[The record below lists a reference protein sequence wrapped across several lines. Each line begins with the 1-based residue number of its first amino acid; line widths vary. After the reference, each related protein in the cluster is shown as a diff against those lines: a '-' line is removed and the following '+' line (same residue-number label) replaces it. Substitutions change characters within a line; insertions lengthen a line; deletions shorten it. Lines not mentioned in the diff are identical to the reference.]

1 MYTTVFGNVGYCLM
15 KLFGLVP
22 IKKNKI
28 VFQSFYGAYESDNPK
43 CIYDAMRKKYSDY
56 DFVWLMQDKNVKIE
70 GCRVVKSTS
79 INALYELATAKCWI
93 DNSRKR
99 EWCVKR
105 KEQYYVQT
113 WHAGIGLKAG
123 EKAC

>member
-43 CIYDAMRKKYSDY
+43 CIYDAMRKKT
-56 DFVWLMQDKNVKIE
+56 LIMTLC
-70 GCRVVKSTS
+70 GLCRIKM
-79 INALYELATAKCWI
+79 
-93 DNSRKR
+93 
-99 EWCVKR
+99 
-105 KEQYYVQT
+105 
-113 WHAGIGLKAG
+113 
-123 EKAC
+123 